1 MLVKLHDFKKNL
13 KIWSIL
19 VSVYSLPY
27 IAFTLLNRH
36 SSCNLQLHIIIFFII
51 LSIIFYS
58 LFTST
63 SFFTNI
69 KNNKKTFYKALKI
82 AVILKIITVFPLD
95 NVWVAMFSYMITGE
109 VLSIDIPWKTCPHEW
124 WLFST
129 NFVLGLVHIAVVNII
144 IISSAILIWIFIKL
158 WTKLFKKE
166 KIK

>member
-1 MLVKLHDFKKNL
+1 MLVKLHNFKKNL

-27 IAFTLLNRH
+27 MFLTLISRH
-36 SSCNLQLHIIIFFII
+36 SLCNLQTYIVIFFII

-58 LFTST
+58 LLTST

-95 NVWVAMFSYMITGE
+95 SIWIAMLSYISTGE
-109 VLSIDIPWKTCPHEW
+109 LLSIETPWKTCPKEW
-124 WLFST
+124 YLFST
-129 NFVLGLVHIAVVNII
+129 NLVLGIVHIAFINLII
-144 IISSAILIWIFIKL
+144 LFSAILIWVFIKL

-166 KIK
+166 KVK